1 MSTINL
7 LYKSE
12 YAINDKI
19 KIMIPS
25 VGDVMDN
32 ETSYY
37 NMVSNMTAMPIDYM
51 VQLDDA
57 NIDFT
62 EITEYELFI
71 LMFDG
76 LKQRDAS
83 LIFGDLDITKFRF
96 DEMSMSFFDA
106 ENDIRIDYRVQQ
118 QIAAVLRK
126 IHHLEKNRRKPGN
139 EEAKEYMLER
149 ARKKMQRNKTRSTES
164 QLEQLIVALVNTE
177 EFKYDYESTRNLSI
191 YQFNESVR
199 QIIHKVDYNNR
210 MHGVY
215 AGTVDP
221 KGFSHDELNWLIHK

>member
-1 MSTINL
+1 MERNSRLTIGKLMSTINL

-57 NIDFT
+57 KIDFT

-83 LIFGDLDITKFRF
+83 LIFGDLDITKFR
-96 DEMSMSFFDA
+96 
-106 ENDIRIDYRVQQ
+106 
-118 QIAAVLRK
+118 
-126 IHHLEKNRRKPGN
+126 
-139 EEAKEYMLER
+139 
-149 ARKKMQRNKTRSTES
+149 NKSLQS
-164 QLEQLIVALVNTE
+164 
-177 EFKYDYESTRNLSI
+177 
-191 YQFNESVR
+191 
-199 QIIHKVDYNNR
+199 
-210 MHGVY
+210 
-215 AGTVDP
+215 
-221 KGFSHDELNWLIHK
+221 

>member
-139 EEAKEYMLER
+139 EEAKEYKLER
-149 ARKKMQRNKTRSTES
+149 ARKKMQRNKNRSTES

>member
-96 DEMSMSFFDA
+96 DETSMSFFDT
-106 ENDIRIDYRVQQ
+106 ENDIIIDYRVQQ